1 MKKFGSKSG
10 FTLVELIVVIAILGI
25 LAGIAVPAYSG
36 YIKKA
41 NQAADYTQLDAIKTA
56 AVFAYTDKQVKDG
69 NYDAVDI
76 ATIVVTAKDG
86 SNNGSVTV
94 TPVVKEGET
103 ATTADVTDDMQDYY
117 DVTNFEF
124 KSNTSSATWRK
135 TAVAAGTGTPA
146 TPGHPAG
153 WELTPKTTTP

>member
-56 AVFAYTDKQVKDG
+56 VAFASVDKQLKTSDEYKEITSITVNADG
-69 NYDAVDI
+69 SIAVLPNE
-76 ATIVVTAKDG
+76 AAVTAND
-86 SNNGSVTV
+86 
-94 TPVVKEGET
+94 VKP
-103 ATTADVTDDMQDYY
+103 YY
-117 DVTNFEF
+117 DLTGFKF
-124 KSNTSSATWRK
+124 KSDTSKAEWK
-135 TAVAAGTGTPA
+135 APNGTEKG
-146 TPGHPAG
+146 G
-153 WELTPKTTTP
+153 WTLTPKTTTNPTPSNPGTDQGEGK

>member
-41 NQAADYTQLDAIKTA
+41 DQAADYTQLDAIKTA
-56 AVFAYTDKQVKDG
+56 AIFAYTDKHV
-69 NYDAVDI
+69 NDATYTDV
-76 ATIVVTAKDG
+76 TKIVVTPGA
-86 SNNGSVTV
+86 NASVTV
-94 TPVVKEGET
+94 TAGT
-103 ATTADVTDDMQDYY
+103 DFDVTNDMKTYY
-117 DVTNFEF
+117 DMTNFEF
-124 KSNTSSATWRK
+124 KSNTSLATWRLK
-135 TAVAAGTGTPA
+135 AEAGTGEGSAA

-153 WELTPKTTTP
+153 WELTPKPTTSGN